1 MCQKLSATILNTKEF
16 FIWRQNLFWLS
27 KFIILDMWWLKWANK
42 IGRSANMATICEG
55 GANVTNHILHF
66 KWARVELWICYF
78 LPFHLFRQL
87 IVTKY
92 LCNNIMVFLFNIHD
106 IIVIGDIIVI
116 VAFITSWSIWCQCCF
131 LFSWCLWPSWLHCLH
146 CLHGLHHH
154 HGVHGL
160 AGVPVQRDVQPPGG
174 EQDLSRRRLQQLQQC
189 LHGGLFSCNSNL
201 WYLINLISGQPAHIS
216 LWRRPL
222 LWGFWDLDQEIA
234 IGSFFIGPEIGNGRW
249 KCRTTSCQ
257 LSNYLLT
264 ILTSSPSSPS
274 PSSPS
279 SSSSSFLLL
288 LLDDVRPLFSVLL
301 SSPETRK
308 AETSLD

>member
-1 MCQKLSATILNTKEF
+1 
-16 FIWRQNLFWLS
+16 
-27 KFIILDMWWLKWANK
+27 
-42 IGRSANMATICEG
+42 
-55 GANVTNHILHF
+55 
-66 KWARVELWICYF
+66 
-78 LPFHLFRQL
+78 
-87 IVTKY
+87 
-92 LCNNIMVFLFNIHD
+92 MVFIFNIHD

-116 VAFITSWSIWCQCCF
+116 MTFITSWSLCCCF
-131 LFSWCLWPSWLHCLH
+131 WFSWCPWPPWLHCLH

-154 HGVHGL
+154 HGVHGV

-174 EQDLSRRRLQQLQQC
+174 EQDLPRRRLQQLQQC
-189 LHGGLFSCNSNL
+189 LHGGLFSCILNHSNL
-201 WYLINLISGQPAHIS
+201 WDLINLISGKPAHIS

-234 IGSFFIGPEIGNGRW
+234 IGSFFIGPEIGNRRW

-274 PSSPS
+274 SSSPS
-279 SSSSSFLLL
+279 WSSSSFLLL

-301 SSPETRK
+301 SSPATR
-308 AETSLD
+308 TFYLY